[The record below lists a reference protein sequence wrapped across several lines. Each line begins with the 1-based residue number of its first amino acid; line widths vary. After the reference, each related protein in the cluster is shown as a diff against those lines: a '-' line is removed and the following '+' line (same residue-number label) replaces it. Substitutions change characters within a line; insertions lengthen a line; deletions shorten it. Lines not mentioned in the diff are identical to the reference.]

1 MLNLQANL
9 FTVSTRPEQNSGRD
23 FVCCGDLIHRTSFSL
38 SQFNPVSE
46 DQQSSAA
53 WSNVGNSEFFLESHS
68 SKKGWNA
75 DLTGGSQRL
84 VNSISIEMPRLKP
97 EHSQDLFITEAMT
110 LPDDPW
116 NTQYV

>member
-9 FTVSTRPEQNSGRD
+9 FTVSTRPEQYSGGD

-46 DQQSSAA
+46 DQQSGAA
-53 WSNVGNSEFFLESHS
+53 WSNAGISDFFLESHS
-68 SKKGWNA
+68 VKIGWDA
-75 DLTGGSQRL
+75 DLTGGNHSS